1 MPPETVIDTPRL
13 VLRPLREDDI
23 DDLLPEIDDYA
34 VASMLARVPFPYGRA
49 DALAYLDL
57 VEKNRGRDLALAIA
71 RDGRVIGG
79 IGLTAIGPVNEL
91 GYWLGRRHWGEGL
104 ATEAAVAFLGHAF
117 GPLGLDVVRSGVFL
131 DNRASQRVQEKLG
144 FLRVGSRP
152 VHCLARGV
160 EVAHIDT
167 MLRRER
173 FLERRP

>member
-1 MPPETVIDTPRL
+1 MPPETTIDTARL
-13 VLRPLREDDI
+13 TLRPLRADDI

-57 VEKNRGRDLALAIA
+57 VERSRGRDLALAIA

-79 IGLTAIGPVNEL
+79 IGLTAIGTVNEL
-91 GYWLGRRHWGEGL
+91 GYWIGHRHWGEGL
-104 ATEAAVAFLGHAF
+104 ATEAVVAFLGHAF

-131 DNRASQRVQEKLG
+131 DNPRSLRVQEKLG

-173 FLERRP
+173 FLERRR